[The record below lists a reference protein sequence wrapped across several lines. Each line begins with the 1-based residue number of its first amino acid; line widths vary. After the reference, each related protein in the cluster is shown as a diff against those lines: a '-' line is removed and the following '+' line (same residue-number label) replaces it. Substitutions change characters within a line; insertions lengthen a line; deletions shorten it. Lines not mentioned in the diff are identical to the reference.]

1 MFLRRQKSLLPQSPC
16 GVSESDKYLYKSQGW
31 GGEVL
36 KSDLKYQV
44 ASELHENLDISC
56 HPRDFATSP
65 LKFKLMP
72 KN

>member
-1 MFLRRQKSLLPQSPC
+1 MGFLNLTNICTKA
-16 GVSESDKYLYKSQGW
+16 KA